1 MKKMEPQKAK
11 DTVKKME
18 AEDTGKS
25 VDDKVSAESSKSRSI
40 KFGGFD
46 HAEAKPTGPNNEL
59 QSFPRYAPENNF
71 SQRQEEAKKQTEL
84 LNLYMGGARRRRK
97 RQLQRGG
104 VRPNY
109 GKPGIGSEDSLCGSY
124 QTPEETQFTPD
135 KYIVVPQPPGGSGG
149 ALDANDTVI
158 NLAKTFTQAKA
169 NSEGDWSTPDTKFED
184 DRQKLGNLKLKGG
197 RRKSRKKRH
206 QGGSL
211 VILEEEKRA
220 QRPKRRRKTR
230 KKKRR
235 GGRRTRRR
243 QRGGKWC
250 KCEDL
255 EKICEKREKQQKR
268 SQESAKKFE
277 ERKAKDMNKIIGY
290 RVTVPPRSQR
300 SQRPPLHPEMSEGV
314 LLGGGTRK
322 RKRRRRTRRRRKRQ
336 RRKTRRR

>member
-1 MKKMEPQKAK
+1 M
-11 DTVKKME
+11 VKRRKQR
-18 AEDTGKS
+18 GGG
-25 VDDKVSAESSKSRSI
+25 SRSI
-40 KFGGFD
+40 PFAGYE

-59 QSFPRYAPENNF
+59 QSFPRYAPKNEF
-71 SQRQEEAKKQTEL
+71 SARQEEAKKQTEL
-84 LNLYMGGARRRRK
+84 LNLYMGGGKKRRR
-97 RQLQRGG
+97 QRGG
-104 VRPNY
+104 VRPDY
-109 GKPGIGSEDSLCGSY
+109 GKPGIGSEDSLCGAY

-169 NSEGDWSTPDTKFED
+169 NSEGDWSTADTKFED
-184 DRQKLGNLKLKGG
+184 DRQNLGNLKLKGG
-197 RRKSRKKRH
+197 QRKSRKKRH

-230 KKKRR
+230 KKKRK

-243 QRGGKWC
+243 HRGGKWC

-255 EKICEKREKQQKR
+255 EKICEKREKRQKR
-268 SQESAKKFE
+268 SQESARKFK
-277 ERKAKDMNKIIGY
+277 ERKAKENQIIGY
-290 RVTVPPRSQR
+290 RVVVPEHSR
-300 SQRPPLHPEMSEGV
+300 RPPLQAEMSEGV
-314 LLGGGTRK
+314 LLPRK
-322 RKRRRRTRRRRKRQ
+322 RGGKKRRRRTRRRRKHQ